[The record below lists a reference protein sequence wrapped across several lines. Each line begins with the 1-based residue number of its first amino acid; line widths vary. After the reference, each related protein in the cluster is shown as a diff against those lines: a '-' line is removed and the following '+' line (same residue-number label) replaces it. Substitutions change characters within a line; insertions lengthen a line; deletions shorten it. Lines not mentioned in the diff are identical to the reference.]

1 MLHRSP
7 LLMLTQST
15 YLGCHRVAFSCASR
29 IPCLPRGGRQKVT
42 HTHTC
47 QPYAKIYGWR
57 SPRASRTVTIICAAM
72 PLPILVQPGTST
84 TFTANRI
91 SWVPHGQGGGSLA
104 RSLAGSWLADSKCRR
119 RAKGKGQ
126 RHGSWRSRIRARF
139 GNDDSVAYSRGDKE
153 RESRDFYFLSWFG
166 LVWFCHGRSLEAWKE
181 GKEDAMWDGGR
192 HELLVRWRLD
202 LSEAFLFCAGVGVG
216 EGTVCFGIVVVMN
229 ERKVPCVMKTT

>member
-1 MLHRSP
+1 
-7 LLMLTQST
+7 MLTQST

-42 HTHTC
+42 HTHTHANRM
-47 QPYAKIYGWR
+47 QRLMDGDRREPHA
-57 SPRASRTVTIICAAM
+57 RTVTICATADFW
-72 PLPILVQPGTST
+72 LRLGTST